1 MFAGSKYTDLL
12 LLQSTDVVK
21 RPMALSNPIYG
32 KCRCAIKEEVR
43 ENKKNDTIKSFLN
56 EGLKDKPAYAIVTD
70 CDPNYP
76 DIIKN
81 SFPNILHQI
90 FQQQF
95 QDEIYI

>member
-1 MFAGSKYTDLL
+1 M
-12 LLQSTDVVK
+12 DV
-21 RPMALSNPIYG
+21 P
-32 KCRCAIKEEVR
+32 
-43 ENKKNDTIKSFLN
+43 
-56 EGLKDKPAYAIVTD
+56 LKDKPAYAIVTD

-95 QDEIYI
+95 QDEKVM